1 MPDPIAIT
9 RTVSI
14 DPSEIEE
21 TFVRASGPGG
31 QNVNKVSS
39 AVQLRFN
46 LMASPNISEAM
57 KRRVAALAGKRLT
70 KDGVIVITA
79 NAHRDQPM
87 NRADAQQRLVDLLVA
102 GAHVPKARV
111 ATRPTLASKQ
121 RRLTGKAIRSTT
133 KTLRSRKPDPDGA

>member
-1 MPDPIAIT
+1 MAEPIVIT
-9 RTVSI
+9 RSISI

-21 TFVRASGPGG
+21 TFVRGTGAGG

-46 LMASPNISEAM
+46 LVNSPSIPEPM

-70 KDGVIVITA
+70 KTGVIVITA
-79 NAHRDQPM
+79 NSHRDQPM
-87 NRADAQQRLVDLLVA
+87 NRADALQRLVELLVA
-102 GAHVPKARV
+102 GSHVPKFRV

-121 RRLTGKAIRSTT
+121 RRLEGKAIRSTI
-133 KTLRSRKPDPDGA
+133 KTGRSGKPEFD